1 MNARILPW
9 MGCHPRAAAAI
20 LAGGAGALILLLSA
34 AGIYPAQAL
43 ARLFSDDG
51 TLTETYAGL
60 IRTGQIKLGV
70 AFLLAAAL
78 AGWVDARR
86 IVRSVREWPFGS
98 IALGTGL
105 MALLLSYAVQEKLFE
120 GIPHVTDA
128 TSHLFQAKIFAA
140 GRLYAPVP
148 PCPDAFWQP
157 NVVMTTAG
165 KWFTKYTP
173 GQALLLAAGLR
184 LGILPWVLPLCLA
197 LTVVLLGRMLED
209 HAGKSEARA
218 FMGMFALSPLALLL
232 GGSYMS
238 HVPALALAAAGLFF
252 WLKSRSA
259 EGPLRG
265 AALQILAGFFLA
277 FSALVRPVEFVLM
290 GMIGCLF
297 FLAAPRADW
306 RWLFK
311 SLPALIAGA
320 LPVAVVWGGWNLALY
335 GDPLAIGYGFT
346 TADVRRASFQGHF
359 GFSETFGVRAA
370 FVQLVANLDRFNRAM
385 LGFPSS
391 LLLVPF
397 AFLRMRR
404 RLTWLAAA
412 GIAVVVGVYFFYE
425 YRPEF
430 EARYGYLALP
440 CFIYLAVAGLKNV
453 VALGAARPWNAVV
466 GQAAWLGLVAF
477 YLHGAGSYWPDY
489 LVPSYGHGYEDCSP
503 ALQRQVAARGIAD
516 AVVLVTP
523 PGGFAYSSGF
533 IHLDPFLRNGVIYAR
548 GDVRSAECLENAFP
562 EKAFYRFDAQTGEL
576 APWRQPA
583 AKIHSP
589 EPSGR
594 HNALAKSVR
603 ETP

>member
-1 MNARILPW
+1 M
-9 MGCHPRAAAAI
+9 
-20 LAGGAGALILLLSA
+20 LLSA
-34 AGIYPAQAL
+34 ADICPAQTL

-51 TLTETYAGL
+51 VLTESYVGL
-60 IRTGQIKLGV
+60 IQAGQVKLGI

-78 AGWVDARR
+78 AGWVDVRR
-86 IVRSVREWPFGS
+86 FVRFVRELPFYRV
-98 IALGTGL
+98 AAAAGL
-105 MALLLSYAVQEKLFE
+105 LALLLSFAVQERLFG

-128 TSHLFQAKIFAA
+128 TSHLFQAKIFNQ

-184 LGILPWVLPLCLA
+184 LGIVSWVLPLCLA

-209 HAGKSEARA
+209 QAGKGEARA

-238 HVPALALAAAGLFF
+238 HVPALALAAAGLIF

-259 EGPLRG
+259 ERSPR
-265 AALQILAGFFLA
+265 ATALQVLAGFFLA

-290 GMIGCLF
+290 GMIGFLF
-297 FLAAPRADW
+297 FLAAPRADG

-320 LPVAVVWGGWNLALY
+320 LPVAVVWGAWNLALY

-370 FVQLVANLDRFNRAM
+370 FVQLAANVDRFNRAM

-404 RLTWLAAA
+404 RLTFLAVA
-412 GIAVVVGVYFFYE
+412 GIAVVAGVYFFYE
-425 YRPEF
+425 YRPEY
-430 EARYGYLALP
+430 EARYYYLALP
-440 CFIYLAVAGLKNV
+440 CFVYLAVAGLKNIV
-453 VALGAARPWNAVV
+453 SLGAARPWNAVV
-466 GQAAWLGLVAF
+466 WQAAWLGLVAF
-477 YLHGAGSYWPDY
+477 YLHGAGSYWRDY
-489 LVPSYGHGYEDCSP
+489 LVPAYGRGYEECSP
-503 ALQRQVAARGIAD
+503 ALGRQVAARGLAD

-523 PGGFAYSSGF
+523 PDGFAYSSGF
-533 IHLDPFLRNGVIYAR
+533 IHNDPFLRGDVLYAR
-548 GDVRSAECLENAFP
+548 GDERSAACLQEAFP
-562 EKAFYRFDAQTGEL
+562 GKTFFRYAAETGEL
-576 APWRQPA
+576 ALWP
-583 AKIHSP
+583 
-589 EPSGR
+589 
-594 HNALAKSVR
+594 
-603 ETP
+603 